1 MVEGN
6 LLVVKT
12 NDRQR
17 IDRYDIFQ
25 VYRELASMLKHSDRI
40 TYMVK
45 PVPRELVADTWT
57 V

>member
-45 PVPRELVADTWT
+45 PVPRELVADAWT